1 MPQIKVKDVMV
12 KKDRLVT
19 ASPDESVKDAAIKMY
34 SRGVGSVLIVEN
46 DKLLGIF
53 TERDLVK
60 VVASDKPV
68 YTKLKDVMTTGLIT
82 VSPEE
87 SLSRAALIMSERN
100 IRHLPVVENDRLVGI
115 VSARD
120 IAKYYSQVMEEFE

>member
-19 ASPDESVKDAAIKMY
+19 ASPDESVKDAAIKMF
-34 SRGVGSVLIVEN
+34 SRGVGSVLIVDD